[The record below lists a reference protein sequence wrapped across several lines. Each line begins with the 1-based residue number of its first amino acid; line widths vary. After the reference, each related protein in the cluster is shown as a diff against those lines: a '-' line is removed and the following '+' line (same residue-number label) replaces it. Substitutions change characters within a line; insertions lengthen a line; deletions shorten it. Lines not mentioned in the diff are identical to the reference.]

1 MFPLTRPTLRF
12 RADSAIFIAILKK
25 KKDYPPTDSFFVW
38 KFVTKLIK
46 MSEKLK

>member
-25 KKDYPPTDSFFVW
+25 KRLSTYRFFLCM
-38 KFVTKLIK
+38 KIRDKIK
-46 MSEKLK
+46 